1 LVVNDDS
8 YSPRKRG
15 YRTSIKRN
23 LFRVRRR
30 KVGEARN
37 AGPLRKVEQRY
48 AGFGVQDADGDKIG
62 SVDAAYVNEYNQRE
76 YIAVSGG
83 LSSLIPGTSGS
94 HLIPVDICTVDNNR
108 EIIEVSTQKDAV
120 KNSPSLKGGSD
131 LTPEYEAQVRS
142 YYGL

>member
-1 LVVNDDS
+1 M
-8 YSPRKRG
+8 
-15 YRTSIKRN
+15 
-23 LFRVRRR
+23 
-30 KVGEARN
+30 GESRN

-62 SVDAAYVNEYNQRE
+62 SVDAAYVNEDNQRE

-120 KNSPSLKGGSD
+120 KNSPSLKGSSD
-131 LTPEYEAQVRS
+131 LTPEYENQVRR